1 MPRAPFSDVN
11 ASRPLHDEVSSIDVV
26 FHDLSAIVARATK
39 VTRAQ
44 ARKIAR
50 WPVVICGLFALFA
63 GSTAFTMSPVAA
75 REPVRPVL
83 DAARDKIGYAMT
95 FTQLT
100 FDHVTRDIGLTR

>member
-1 MPRAPFSDVN
+1 MS
-11 ASRPLHDEVSSIDVV
+11 EVSSIEVV
-26 FHDLSAIVARATK
+26 FHDLSDIVARATK

-50 WPVVICGLFALFA
+50 WPVVLCGLLAVFA
-63 GSTAFTMSPVAA
+63 GSTAFTMSPVAT

-83 DAARDKIGYAMT
+83 DAARAQVGVGQEYLGYGVT

-100 FDHVTRDIGLTR
+100 YEHVKHDIGLTR